1 MAQYHQVL
9 WSEGLFLTQHHFQQ
23 HDQHV
28 DKELTFHLRSIEPF
42 VHGVSHMVIDTE
54 AITNRVFAVQEFE
67 GVLPDGTAI
76 RIPGVDEAP
85 AGRSLAEAFAPTEAA
100 LSVYLGL
107 PAARTGMPGARMGG
121 EGKAVQTRYAREFV
135 TVPDMVTGEGEREIA
150 YAAKQLRVLFSGE
163 DLNDYDYLKIAE
175 VVRDSEGIM
184 ALNARYVPSA
194 TAIGASSYLKNWVK
208 GLLEVCTAK
217 SEALAEKVR
226 QRTPQI
232 AEFTGSDLPNFFL
245 LHTINAAIPALTHY
259 FNHPRIHPAQV
270 FVALSQFAG
279 ALCSFSVGVHPRD
292 LPVYDHD
299 DVGGCFGKLD
309 GRLRELLEMVVQAR
323 YVKIPL
329 TQKEP
334 SHFEGTIP
342 DPQLTAT
349 GQFYLGVKAD
359 IPESKLI
366 TDLPLHGKV
375 ISPDKISLLIEKN
388 LPGVGMV
395 YVAHPPAAL
404 PVKAGMAY
412 FRLENVGDRWDFIVQ
427 ANAVSVYGP
436 PALFPGLTVEMMAI
450 QG

>member
-1 MAQYHQVL
+1 
-9 WSEGLFLTQHHFQQ
+9 
-23 HDQHV
+23 
-28 DKELTFHLRSIEPF
+28 
-42 VHGVSHMVIDTE
+42 
-54 AITNRVFAVQEFE
+54 
-67 GVLPDGTAI
+67 
-76 RIPGVDEAP
+76 
-85 AGRSLAEAFAPTEAA
+85 
-100 LSVYLGL
+100 
-107 PAARTGMPGARMGG
+107 
-121 EGKAVQTRYAREFV
+121 
-135 TVPDMVTGEGEREIA
+135 
-150 YAAKQLRVLFSGE
+150 
-163 DLNDYDYLKIAE
+163 
-175 VVRDSEGIM
+175 
-184 ALNARYVPSA
+184 
-194 TAIGASSYLKNWVK
+194 
-208 GLLEVCTAK
+208 
-217 SEALAEKVR
+217 
-226 QRTPQI
+226 
-232 AEFTGSDLPNFFL
+232 
-245 LHTINAAIPALTHY
+245 
-259 FNHPRIHPAQV
+259 
-270 FVALSQFAG
+270 
-279 ALCSFSVGVHPRD
+279 
-292 LPVYDHD
+292 VYDHD